1 MTYSEAVTKLSA
13 NTTKS
18 GNYKKQAVLNLI
30 VRLTTSRSCP
40 NCDGKGETHSPCAFG
55 GSDDYHN
62 CKVCDGIGRI

>member
-1 MTYSEAVTKLSA
+1 MTYTEAVAKLSA

-30 VRLTTSRSCP
+30 ISLTTTRSCP

-55 GSDDYHN
+55 GSGDYHD